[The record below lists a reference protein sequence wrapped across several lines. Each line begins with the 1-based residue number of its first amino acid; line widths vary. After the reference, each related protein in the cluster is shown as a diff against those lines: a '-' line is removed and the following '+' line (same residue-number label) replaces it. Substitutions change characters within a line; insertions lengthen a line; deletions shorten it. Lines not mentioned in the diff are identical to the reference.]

1 MYVLF
6 EEDGA
11 FKAGHILS
19 EADTALQVES
29 SSGKRS
35 KIKRSNCL
43 YTFASP
49 APEAL
54 LTEAEALSQD
64 IDLQFLWE
72 CAPQDEFDVEG
83 LGADYFG
90 HAPNALEKTTLLLRL
105 HSAPVY
111 FHRRGRGRYKPAPPE
126 ILTAALAALE
136 KKQRQAALTQ
146 EWSDQMVAG
155 ALPTEVSD
163 LAVNLITRPDKNS
176 QAWKALDAACAAT
189 RQTPERLL
197 LSLGA
202 WPHALALHKGRFLAT
217 HFPRGTHFNDVALA
231 VVGQELPLA
240 EVQAYSVDDITTTE
254 SDDALSVSTL
264 PDGNVQ
270 VGIHIAAPGR
280 AVTRGSDLDALA
292 RARMSTVYM
301 PGEKIPMQPDA
312 VIEAFSLDAGRPVPA
327 L

>member
-11 FKAGHILS
+11 FKTGHILS
-19 EADTALQVES
+19 EADAALQVES

-43 YTFASP
+43 YTFANP

-54 LTEAEALSQD
+54 LTQAEALSQD

-72 CAPQDEFDVEG
+72 CAPQEEFDVEG

-90 HAPNALEKTTLLLRL
+90 HAPSALEKTTLLLRL

-111 FHRRGRGRYKPAPPE
+111 FHRRGRGRYKPA
-126 ILTAALAALE
+126 
-136 KKQRQAALTQ
+136 LTQ

-155 ALPTEVSD
+155 ALPAEVSE

-217 HFPRGTHFNDVALA
+217 HFPRGTHIDIRCDNTSAIAGAHKGSSKVLAMHVEIRRLVA
-231 VVGQELPLA
+231 ELKLLGVTVDIAYVSSLLNWADGPSRGDMSVTTIAETMRRGDGTSGGA
-240 EVQAYSVDDITTTE
+240 EVSRTAEARSRIPLRK
-254 SDDALSVSTL
+254 SCRALS
-264 PDGNVQ
+264 
-270 VGIHIAAPGR
+270 
-280 AVTRGSDLDALA
+280 
-292 RARMSTVYM
+292 
-301 PGEKIPMQPDA
+301 
-312 VIEAFSLDAGRPVPA
+312 
-327 L
+327 